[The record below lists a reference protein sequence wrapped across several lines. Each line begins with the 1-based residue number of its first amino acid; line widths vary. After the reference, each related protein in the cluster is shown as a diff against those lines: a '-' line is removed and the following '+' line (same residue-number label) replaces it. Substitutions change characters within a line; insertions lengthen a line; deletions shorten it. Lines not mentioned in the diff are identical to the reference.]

1 MSLNRNKSEEILFQ
15 LDLKVFPVNITRGQ
29 ERERTGNLFSMLMK
43 TIKKLPLKTQGDS
56 RARGEPGVVDV

>member
-29 ERERTGNLFSMLMK
+29 ERENWQLIFHANENYKETAFKDTGRL
-43 TIKKLPLKTQGDS
+43 QS
-56 RARGEPGVVDV
+56 RWGTKCG